1 MAARK
6 SARRFWL
13 VRSEPDVYSIDDLAR
28 DGVTCW
34 DGVRNYQARN
44 TLRDDMSVGDGVL
57 FYHSNAKPLAI
68 VGVARVSR
76 AGYPDHT
83 AWDPKTKYHDP
94 KSDPS
99 SPTWYMV
106 DIEFV
111 ARFDEPL
118 CRDQLLDEPEL
129 AGMALLQK
137 ASRLSVQPV
146 TPDEW
151 SRVLKMAGARV
162 KLG

>member
-6 SARRFWL
+6 SGKRYWL
-13 VRSEPDVYSIDDLAR
+13 VRSEPDVFSIDDLER
-28 DGVTCW
+28 EGSTCW

-44 TLRDDMSVGDGVL
+44 TLRDDMEVGDGVL

-94 KSDPS
+94 KSDPQN
-99 SPTWYMV
+99 PTWFMV

-111 ARFDEPL
+111 TRFDEPL
-118 CRDQLLDEPEL
+118 CREQLQEEPEL
-129 AGMALLQK
+129 ADMALLQK

-146 TPDEW
+146 TADEW
-151 SRVLKMAGARV
+151 KHVLKMAGAKVR
-162 KLG
+162 LG

>member
-6 SARRFWL
+6 SARRYWL
-13 VRSEPDVYSIDDLAR
+13 VRSEPDVYSIDDLER
-28 DGVTCW
+28 DGSTCW

-44 TLRDDMSVGDGVL
+44 TLRDDMQVGDGVL

-76 AGYPDHT
+76 AGYPDDT
-83 AWDPKTKYHDP
+83 AWDPSTKYHDP
-94 KSDPS
+94 KSDPK
-99 SPTWYMV
+99 SPTWFMV

-111 ARFDEPL
+111 ARFRAPL
-118 CRDQLLDEPEL
+118 CREQLLEEEEL
-129 AGMALLQK
+129 ADMALLQK

-146 TPDEW
+146 TPSEW
-151 SRVLKMAGARV
+151 RRVLQLAGAKV
-162 KLG
+162 SLG

>member
-13 VRSEPDVYSIDDLAR
+13 VRSEPDVYSIDDLER
-28 DGVTCW
+28 DGATCW

-44 TLRDDMSVGDGVL
+44 TLRDDMKRGDGVL

-68 VGVARVSR
+68 VGVARISKE
-76 AGYPDHT
+76 GYPDHT
-83 AWDPKTKYHDP
+83 AWDPSTKYHDP
-94 KSDPS
+94 KSDPQN
-99 SPTWYMV
+99 PTWFMV

-111 ARFDEPL
+111 ARFASPL
-118 CRDQLLDEPEL
+118 CREQLVDEPEL

-146 TPDEW
+146 TPAEW
-151 SRVLKMAGARV
+151 RHVLKLAGAKV
-162 KLG
+162 QLG

>member
-1 MAARK
+1 MASRK
-6 SARRFWL
+6 SGERFWL
-13 VRSEPDVYSIDDLAR
+13 VRSEPDVFSIDDLER
-28 DGVTCW
+28 EGSTCW

-44 TLRDDMSVGDGVL
+44 TLRDDMKVGDGVL

-83 AWDPKTKYHDP
+83 AWDPAAKYHDP
-94 KSDPS
+94 KSDPQN
-99 SPTWYMV
+99 PTWFMV

-111 ARFDEPL
+111 SRFDEPL
-118 CRDQLLDEPEL
+118 CREQLLGEPEL

-146 TPDEW
+146 TPAEW
-151 SRVLKMAGARV
+151 RHVLKMAGAKGR
-162 KLG
+162 LG